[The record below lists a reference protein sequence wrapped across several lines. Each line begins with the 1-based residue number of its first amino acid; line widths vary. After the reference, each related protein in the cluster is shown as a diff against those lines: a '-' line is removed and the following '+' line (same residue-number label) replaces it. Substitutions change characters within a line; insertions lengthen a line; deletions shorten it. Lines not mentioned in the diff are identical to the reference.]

1 MSGHQAEPGLQVAN
15 GSPATGEGAFSP
27 KEKQQHKMGVLL
39 PPGLLLPA
47 LSPSL
52 SLTLLFLIHHE
63 GIKGPGVD
71 IQKEN
76 L

>member
-39 PPGLLLPA
+39 PA